1 MDGEWGTYD
10 IAYEGKGGRAAGC
23 IIVVEEETIRQGGIH
38 SAHGMGGGRLYLVHI
53 GSLDLRLFVPIHR
66 PSCITHT
73 HTLEPLTNPE
83 R

>member
-38 SAHGMGGGRLYLVHI
+38 SAHGMGGGDCTLY
-53 GSLDLRLFVPIHR
+53 
-66 PSCITHT
+66 
-73 HTLEPLTNPE
+73 TLGL
-83 R
+83 